1 MYIIFKKITYVSK
14 DDLRNFNIIGKLTN
28 DFTRNVISR
37 FSNFYSRQGQPVY
50 TEDVNVI
57 VETIKLEAESKK

>member
-1 MYIIFKKITYVSK
+1 M
-14 DDLRNFNIIGKLTN
+14 RNFNIIGKLTN